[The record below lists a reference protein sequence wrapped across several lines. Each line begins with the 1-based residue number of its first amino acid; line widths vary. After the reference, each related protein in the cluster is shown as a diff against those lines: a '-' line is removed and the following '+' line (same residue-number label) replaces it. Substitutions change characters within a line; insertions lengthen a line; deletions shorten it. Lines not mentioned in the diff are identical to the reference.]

1 MFNNFKDKAMSSSNV
16 ASKTDLVKLRS
27 RKTSNGRASLYLDYV
42 QYNERVRDTLGLFL
56 LSGKSS
62 EVKEKNQKTMAKAEL
77 LRLEKEKELL
87 AATPQKE
94 NADGKTLFLQ
104 YYRTLME
111 DRKNDLG
118 NYGNWRSCFKYLQVY
133 CSETTTF
140 DDITPR
146 WVQGFKTYLDTV
158 EKDSFKVAL
167 KPSREGFN
175 GLSQNSKC
183 SYFNKLRA
191 CLNQAYKEGIIASN
205 PADPIKGFKADEA
218 ERQYLTIEEVKKM
231 AATKCKYPHL
241 KRAFLF
247 ACFTGLR
254 KSDIQKLTWSEV
266 QKFGDYTRLVF
277 KQKKTGGQEYLDI
290 PKAAEQYLGTQD
302 DAKPDDLVFPLFKYS
317 SETSLE
323 LRRWALAA
331 GITKD
336 FTFHCSRHTFAV
348 MLLNSGTDIYT
359 VSKLLGHREI
369 ATTQI
374 YAHLVDA
381 RKQEAVNKISDIF
394 SNL

>member
-1 MFNNFKDKAMSSSNV
+1 MR
-16 ASKTDLVKLRS
+16 T
-27 RKTSNGRASLYLDYV
+27 TSNGKATLYLDYL
-42 QYNERVRDTLGLFL
+42 QFGERVRESIGLSL
-56 LSGKSS
+56 LSGKSP
-62 EVKEKNQKTMAKAEL
+62 EVKEKNRKTMAKAEAI
-77 LRLEKEKELL
+77 RLAKEKELL
-87 AATPQKE
+87 SEAPVRD
-94 NADGKTLFLQ
+94 NDGAKTLFLA

-111 DRKNDLG
+111 DRKQSDG
-118 NYGNWRSCFKYLQVY
+118 NYGNWKSCYKYLRVY
-133 CSETTTF
+133 CSEKTTF
-140 DDITPR
+140 GEITPR
-146 WVQGFKTYLDTV
+146 WVQGFKSYLETV
-158 EKDSFKVAL
+158 EKDTTKMTL
-167 KPSREGFN
+167 KPREGFN

-205 PADPIKGFKADEA
+205 PADPVKGFKADEA

-231 AATKCKYPHL
+231 ADTYCKYPHL

-247 ACFTGLR
+247 GCFTGLR
-254 KSDIQKLTWSEV
+254 KSDIEKLTWGEV
-266 QKFGDYTRLVF
+266 QKFGGYTRLVF

-290 PKAAEQYLGTQD
+290 PKAAEPYLGKQGD
-302 DAKPDDLVFPLFKYS
+302 KSSEDLVFPLFKYS

-323 LRRWALAA
+323 LRRWAMAA

-374 YAHLVDA
+374 YAHLVDS
-381 RKQEAVNKISDIF
+381 RKQEAVDKITDIF
-394 SNL
+394 NNI

>member
-1 MFNNFKDKAMSSSNV
+1 MSSSNV

-56 LSGKSS
+56 LSGKSP

-205 PADPIKGFKADEA
+205 PAD
-218 ERQYLTIEEVKKM
+218 
-231 AATKCKYPHL
+231 
-241 KRAFLF
+241 RASVSHH
-247 ACFTGLR
+247 R
-254 KSDIQKLTWSEV
+254 
-266 QKFGDYTRLVF
+266 
-277 KQKKTGGQEYLDI
+277 GGQEDGRDQVQV
-290 PKAAEQYLGTQD
+290 PASEEG
-302 DAKPDDLVFPLFKYS
+302 FPL
-317 SETSLE
+317 
-323 LRRWALAA
+323 R
-331 GITKD
+331 
-336 FTFHCSRHTFAV
+336 
-348 MLLNSGTDIYT
+348 LL
-359 VSKLLGHREI
+359 HRTEKER
-369 ATTQI
+369 
-374 YAHLVDA
+374 YPEAHLVRSA
-381 RKQEAVNKISDIF
+381 KIRGLYTPGLQAEEDWWPGIPRYP
-394 SNL
+394 